1 MKYISNQKIQLHSDR
16 SNLAGQL
23 QKTYSV
29 YISKKQKSVGVE
41 PQQEKTTFT
50 VWLMKLRYFCAK
62 IQKKNIFGILME
74 NKKGSAWAT
83 LGHSLV

>member
-50 VWLMKLRYFCAK
+50 V
-62 IQKKNIFGILME
+62 
-74 NKKGSAWAT
+74 
-83 LGHSLV
+83 